1 MEVTQRPDKMDVVSD
16 NKAASQPPQQQQQN
30 NFKENVQ
37 RYLHPSPGT
46 VPIDV
51 QVLQGK
57 NLTPLFPSSLVDT
70 LCNSLQAV
78 AIHFVKTLTVLVVC
92 PHLLSSHSCSTQS
105 ISFLLFHFNGIG
117 QLIATDAIQ

>member
-51 QVLQGK
+51 QMQGK
-57 NLTPLFPSSLVDT
+57 NLTPLSL
-70 LCNSLQAV
+70 
-78 AIHFVKTLTVLVVC
+78 
-92 PHLLSSHSCSTQS
+92 
-105 ISFLLFHFNGIG
+105 
-117 QLIATDAIQ
+117 